1 MYLIVFVGL
10 AWFLTAPAMAVI
22 LGKVMK
28 TADRQQREDSVFAAF
43 EADLRGNSRRPAIG
57 RR

>member
-10 AWFLTAPAMAVI
+10 AWFLTAPVMAVLI
-22 LGKVMK
+22 GKMVR
-28 TADRQQREDSVFAAF
+28 TADRRQSEDSLFAAL
-43 EADLRGNSRRPAIG
+43 EADLRGTTHRPAIG